1 MVAIE
6 NTLDFQS
13 VKDDCIRKIEAIV
26 TTLTMVE
33 LDHAFTPKGSVV
45 DFGENLNNLRNVA
58 IDLYKQIRH
67 KDVNLDKIN
76 EVDYSVEQMYLVY
89 KPVLDQCIDY
99 VKSRHLI

>member
-1 MVAIE
+1 MTTID

-33 LDHAFTPKGSVV
+33 LDHTFTPKGSVV
-45 DFGENLNNLRNVA
+45 DFGENLNTLRHVA

-67 KDVNLDKIN
+67 KDTTLDKLSEI
-76 EVDYSVEQMYLVY
+76 DHAIEQMYLVY